1 LQSQY
6 NQMSTEAL
14 LELHS
19 EGTLTDL
26 AYDVLESELDKRG
39 AMVPDRFKIEEGA
52 SSKSV
57 TILTSSTTKKTR
69 RILRTIAAFEVASV
83 LVFILLFIFSTQ
95 LSVFDIILTIF
106 SVVGGSLLWKF
117 NPEGLM
123 ISIFVQAAYTIK
135 IYNPSFIYTP
145 AALIDIAYSHSVN
158 GYGYG
163 INFMAL
169 VLFIYLVFV
178 LWKWRKAQAQ

>member
-1 LQSQY
+1 MQSQY
-6 NQMSTEAL
+6 KQMSTEAL

-26 AYDVLESELDKRG
+26 AYVVLESELDKRG
-39 AMVPDRFKIEEGA
+39 AMIPDQLKIEEGT

-57 TILTSSTTKKTR
+57 AILTSSTTKRTR
-69 RILRTIAAFEVASV
+69 RLLRTIAAFEVASV
-83 LVFILLFIFSTQ
+83 LAFILPFVFSTQ
-95 LSVFDIILTIF
+95 LSVFDITLTIF

-123 ISIFVQAAYTIK
+123 ISILVQAAYTIK
-135 IYNPSFIYTP
+135 IYTPSFIYTP
-145 AALIDIAYSHSVN
+145 VPFINIEYFYRIN